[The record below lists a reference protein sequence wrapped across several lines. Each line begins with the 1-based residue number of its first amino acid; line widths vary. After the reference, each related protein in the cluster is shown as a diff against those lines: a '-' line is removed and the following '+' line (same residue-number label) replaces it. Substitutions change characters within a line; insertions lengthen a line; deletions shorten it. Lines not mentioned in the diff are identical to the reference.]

1 MHMHRLFAVFLAVCL
16 FLSGCVIKNGPK
28 KFEKSYFLAF
38 NTYTTITGYAV
49 SQEAWDVVADE
60 LYDQLLEYH
69 QLFDI
74 YNDYPGIANLKTVND
89 NAGIAPVQVD
99 QRIIALLLD
108 CKTYYE
114 ASGGLVNAAMGSVLR
129 LWHDARTAGLADP
142 EHAALPDADALAEA
156 AKHTSWDGVI
166 IDAENSTVY
175 LSDPAMSLDV
185 GAIAKGW
192 ATQRVAEQAP
202 AGVLLSVGG
211 NICATGPKP
220 DGSAWNVGVQ
230 DPDNASGYLRTC
242 KIECGSLVTSGDYQ
256 RYYTVGG

>member
-1 MHMHRLFAVFLAVCL
+1 MRRLFAVFLAVCL

-114 ASGGLVNAAMGSVLR
+114 ASGGLVNAAMGSVLFSAP
-129 LWHDARTAGLADP
+129 LIKKVYVPKYIFPLISY
-142 EHAALPDADALAEA
+142 
-156 AKHTSWDGVI
+156 K
-166 IDAENSTVY
+166 ST
-175 LSDPAMSLDV
+175 
-185 GAIAKGW
+185 
-192 ATQRVAEQAP
+192 
-202 AGVLLSVGG
+202 
-211 NICATGPKP
+211 
-220 DGSAWNVGVQ
+220 
-230 DPDNASGYLRTC
+230 RTC
-242 KIECGSLVTSGDYQ
+242 IRFSDNDFATFIISSYEYGFNISLVELG
-256 RYYTVGG
+256 